1 MVINKVVLQFKDK
14 TIKKGSTGDFLPN
27 KKNFHLELPNGEI
40 SEVIMEDLKAVFFVK
55 DHTGNSGYK
64 EQYTET
70 IPGGGR
76 KIKIQFSDGENMIG
90 FSQGYAPNR
99 QGFFI
104 TPADTKGNNERIFV
118 LKSAT
123 ESVEFI

>member
-1 MVINKVVLQFKDK
+1 MIINKVVLQFKDK

-27 KKNFHLELPNGEI
+27 KKNFHLELPKGEI
-40 SEVIMEDLKAVFFVK
+40 VEITMEDLKAVFFVK
-55 DHTGNSGYK
+55 DHLGDSEYK
-64 EQYTET
+64 EQYTEN

-76 KIKIQFSDGENMIG
+76 KIKVQFSDGEILIG
-90 FSQGYAPNR
+90 YSQGYAPNR
-99 QGFFI
+99 PGFFL

-123 ESVEFI
+123 ESVEFT